1 MCGIVGY
8 IGEKDAYPIIIKG
21 LQRLEYRG
29 YDSAGIALSEG
40 SDITILKQKGKVS
53 DLEDYAADKNRKG
66 TIPKA
71 DIEAIFDINW
81 NDHEKIKKIQKEL
94 RTKNVAVVTNQAWTE
109 LYVLPGGVKLDT
121 STEDLSDVQVGAKKG
136 ELKRA
141 FGKMTSGRKNQ
152 RPLLNKFIGMI
163 A

>member
-1 MCGIVGY
+1 MNDWQLRVALVIAGALLIAY
-8 IGEKDAYPIIIKG
+8 IYFDYKKKKKRKQENEK
-21 LQRLEYRG
+21 L
-29 YDSAGIALSEG
+29 
-40 SDITILKQKGKVS
+40 
-53 DLEDYAADKNRKG
+53 
-66 TIPKA
+66 
-71 DIEAIFDINW
+71 
-81 NDHEKIKKIQKEL
+81 KKIQKEL
-94 RTKNVAVVTNQAWTE
+94 RTKNVAVVTDQAWTE
-109 LYVLPGGVKLDT
+109 MYVLPGGVKLDT

>member
-1 MCGIVGY
+1 M
-8 IGEKDAYPIIIKG
+8 
-21 LQRLEYRG
+21 
-29 YDSAGIALSEG
+29 
-40 SDITILKQKGKVS
+40 
-53 DLEDYAADKNRKG
+53 
-66 TIPKA
+66 
-71 DIEAIFDINW
+71 
-81 NDHEKIKKIQKEL
+81 
-94 RTKNVAVVTNQAWTE
+94 
-109 LYVLPGGVKLDT
+109 YVLPGGVKLDT

>member
-1 MCGIVGY
+1 MNVVNFFI
-8 IGEKDAYPIIIKG
+8 
-21 LQRLEYRG
+21 
-29 YDSAGIALSEG
+29 AGKSKSGTISK
-40 SDITILKQKGKVS
+40 SDI
-53 DLEDYAADKNRKG
+53 EH
-66 TIPKA
+66 
-71 DIEAIFDINW
+71 IFNIGWSEN
-81 NDHEKIKKIQKEL
+81 EKLKKIQKEL
-94 RTKNVAVVTNQAWTE
+94 RTKNVAVVTDQAWTE
-109 LYVLPGGVKLDT
+109 MYVLPGGVKLDT